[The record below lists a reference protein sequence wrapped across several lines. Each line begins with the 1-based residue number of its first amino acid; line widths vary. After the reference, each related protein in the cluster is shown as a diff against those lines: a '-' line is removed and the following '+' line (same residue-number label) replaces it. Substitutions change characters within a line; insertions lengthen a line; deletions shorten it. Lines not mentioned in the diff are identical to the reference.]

1 MSHARPAVS
10 EYLIWAVSPLAAKM
24 DFVDKPGFE
33 AFRLN
38 FSLLKEAIDPNDV
51 LDLCF
56 QKHLVS
62 KRQMEEIALIK
73 ENRGNVAA
81 CEKLLDVL
89 MSNGREGMF
98 QTFLEILESR
108 PNLEYLARKLR
119 GRLRTAIHEPTM
131 YMQVIV
137 HTIMYICHTLLHC
150 IICIEGL
157 N

>member
-1 MSHARPAVS
+1 M
-10 EYLIWAVSPLAAKM
+10 EYT
-24 DFVDKPGFE
+24 DEQGFQ

-62 KRQMEEIALIK
+62 KRQMEEIAVTK

-89 MSNGREGMF
+89 MSSGREGTF
-98 QTFLEILESR
+98 QAFLEILESR

-119 GRLRTAIHEPTM
+119 GRLHVYCCTRTLH
-131 YMQVIV
+131 VV
-137 HTIMYICHTLLHC
+137 TLLRHC
-150 IICIEGL
+150 KITL
-157 N
+157 S